1 MAAINNPTSSG
12 PSRTTRQSAQL
23 RSSQKAPA
31 PREQESSGAEE
42 ASETEEGPNLTPQVD
57 VLKEQIRLLQEQ
69 VERLTR
75 QSVLTDRPLPTT
87 ETSPSRH
94 LPSNAPENVRSGTG
108 TPFDAS
114 LKLSERTPKIE
125 PLTDGE
131 SPTFR
136 QWQASIQDRLEINAD
151 HYRSERARMACVWG
165 HTSDKAREYLE
176 PQYLATSSPHKFKN
190 AEEGTTLLANIWA
203 NLCVNTHSRRGMS
216 CIVENSSKYLKLKV
230 TFRAG
235 NT

>member
-12 PSRTTRQSAQL
+12 PSRITRQSAQL
-23 RSSQKAPA
+23 QSSQKAPA
-31 PREQESSGAEE
+31 SREQESSGVEE

-57 VLKEQIRLLQEQ
+57 ELKEQIRLLQEQ
-69 VERLTR
+69 VERLSR

-87 ETSPSRH
+87 ETSPSRR
-94 LPSNAPENVRSGTG
+94 LPSNAPENVRYGTG

-151 HYRSERARMACVWG
+151 YYRSERARMACV
-165 HTSDKAREYLE
+165 
-176 PQYLATSSPHKFKN
+176 
-190 AEEGTTLLANIWA
+190 
-203 NLCVNTHSRRGMS
+203 
-216 CIVENSSKYLKLKV
+216 
-230 TFRAG
+230 
-235 NT
+235 